1 MAGGTSELS
10 PCPFCKGE
18 RITMTY
24 EYDDA
29 IKVYFAQLQCLI
41 CGSYGPIGFGDT
53 KEEASEDARWVWN
66 RRAER
71 TCHLIDCPPST
82 CARKEGWA
90 TWPKCSECGEA
101 VRRKANYCSN
111 CGAKV
116 VDS

>member
-1 MAGGTSELS
+1 MDEPSQ
-10 PCPFCKGE
+10 CPFCGE
-18 RITMTY
+18 MPQ
-24 EYDDA
+24 
-29 IKVYFAQLQCLI
+29 V
-41 CGSYGPIGFGDT
+41 S
-53 KEEASEDARWVWN
+53 KEGIAMHACRVLDREIRVPVAAWN

-116 VDS
+116 VDE